1 VAPPQAA
8 QAQRG
13 LAALARGGARDAE
26 YIDEQ
31 NHLPAFFRDCYAL
44 DPMGLVAAST
54 LQQDYSG
61 WCAAHGEMPYD
72 YQRKVVPFLRSVMKL
87 VVVKTKAGN
96 VCKGLLSRP

>member
-1 VAPPQAA
+1 
-8 QAQRG
+8 
-13 LAALARGGARDAE
+13 
-26 YIDEQ
+26 
-31 NHLPAFFRDCYAL
+31 
-44 DPMGLVAAST
+44 MGLVAAST

-96 VCKGLLSRP
+96 VWKGLLSRP